1 MEVRD
6 NAGIAAINRGAGAA
20 AFARIV
26 TAEAGS
32 DAPAILVENR
42 FNPLDDADATRAI
55 GAGVAPVAPD
65 IVLTDAIT
73 NLRGLVGI
81 HSEAGG
87 IRLEQTAS
95 IAANSVE
102 VQALNGDFVQSYTD
116 SFTHVATSPLKE
128 VVGSGDPPIVQDTS
142 GSGSIVANGSVL
154 VAARYLNINGTIQS
168 GLPEWGVHVPHRHR
182 WSARRQ
188 QRRPRRG
195 EGLVRSARFR
205 GARPARRRVL
215 QALQRLGERPHVRAA
230 GQWTQVTVN
239 YNAREDRLE
248 LAGVQVQ
255 GGYIELFG
263 QIFNTKA
270 GGGELRVLDGYGQ
283 IEVRN
288 DSGKTP
294 AG

>member
-1 MEVRD
+1 QAKFLRIGDSVARLGDIDVRADRLTGTGELDAPGDAGIHIINEGPSFLTLGKLEIASDAGGRLVFNGVEVRD
-6 NAGIAAINRGAGAA
+6 NADIAAINRGAGAA

-128 VVGSGDPPIVQDTS
+128 V
-142 GSGSIVANGSVL
+142 
-154 VAARYLNINGTIQS
+154 
-168 GLPEWGVHVPHRHR
+168 
-182 WSARRQ
+182 
-188 QRRPRRG
+188 
-195 EGLVRSARFR
+195 
-205 GARPARRRVL
+205 
-215 QALQRLGERPHVRAA
+215 
-230 GQWTQVTVN
+230 
-239 YNAREDRLE
+239 
-248 LAGVQVQ
+248 
-255 GGYIELFG
+255 
-263 QIFNTKA
+263 
-270 GGGELRVLDGYGQ
+270 
-283 IEVRN
+283 
-288 DSGKTP
+288 
-294 AG
+294 